1 MIETTDTDS
10 DENSDNQWQQ
20 PRHARKK
27 QSQQKKRQERNNYNN
42 VTQRHDKRI
51 KQTNQNPLENNNQN
65 FPRLQQQ
72 QSQNTDTTTTK
83 EPSVE
88 EETTVVPETDPI
100 PTTQNDET
108 FQSPS
113 MVTTTRTEE
122 ITPEPNDVP
131 TPEMTTEKQR
141 VTPKSKQQ
149 LKDVVKTFKAKKFTT
164 QLQQTDF
171 HDIGTLTRANKEEKE
186 EILARAMYDRLGL
199 YDPSNEYIINY
210 KHKEVL
216 QKYQQISKNRHTQKN
231 NLLRLYNIMTTIE
244 LRG

>member
-1 MIETTDTDS
+1 MPEKNKI
-10 DENSDNQWQQ
+10 N
-20 PRHARKK
+20 K
-27 QSQQKKRQERNNYNN
+27 KKRQERNKYNN
-42 VTQRHDKRI
+42 VTHRNDKRI
-51 KQTNQNPLENNNQN
+51 KQTNQNPPENNNQN
-65 FPRLQQQ
+65 FPQLQQQ
-72 QSQNTDTTTTK
+72 QSQNTDETTLTTK
-83 EPSVE
+83 EP
-88 EETTVVPETDPI
+88 EETTVILETDPI
-100 PTTQNDET
+100 PTTQKDKT

-113 MVTTTRTEE
+113 MVTTTRTAE

-131 TPEMTTEKQR
+131 TPEMTTDKQK

-171 HDIGTLTRANKEEKE
+171 CDIGTLTKANKEEKE

-210 KHKEVL
+210 KCKEVL
-216 QKYQQISKNRHTQKN
+216 QKYQQISKNRHTKNN